1 MSDNTKDVTDLAPEP
16 TRIMGRVVSK
26 QLRDNAGA
34 YEILVRMEQAATDPS
49 SLDSCPSDFEELDPE
64 DAAHCRLFWDA
75 VSHYLPSPKN
85 IRVPA
90 VRANVASIWMN
101 FPTEPLEQ
109 GCLDDDDQ
117 VPTDADDLHT
127 LWDDAAVLFDP
138 DTTTTLPLRLSV
150 DVNIEVGP
158 MTLDKKFA
166 QAVASSA
173 IVRTPEN
180 GDDDGNFI
188 IEIYVPW
195 HLPLLT
201 GERRAVSLS
210 AAETVKATVR
220 RKSP

>member
-1 MSDNTKDVTDLAPEP
+1 MSDNTKDATDLAPEP

-26 QLRDNAGA
+26 QLRDNTGA

-49 SLDSCPSDFEELDPE
+49 SLDSRPSDFEELDPE
-64 DAAHCRLFWDA
+64 DAAHCVLFWDA
-75 VSHYLPSPKN
+75 ASNYLSVKG
-85 IRVPA
+85 IRDRA
-90 VRANVASIWMN
+90 VRANVASIWAH
-101 FPTEPLEQ
+101 FPAAPAEQWCLE
-109 GCLDDDDQ
+109 DDDQ
-117 VPTDADDLHT
+117 VPTAAGDLHT

-150 DVNIEVGP
+150 DVDIEVGP
-158 MTLDKKFA
+158 MTLDRKFA